1 MKESPWV
8 PLVVLSALQGGELH
22 GYGIAQ
28 RVRDQSE
35 ELVRLSEGM
44 LYPLLHELERDGL
57 VQSRWERPDAGR
69 DRKYYRLTESGRREL
84 TDGRQRWSREVRVL
98 SRLLGVAR

>member
-8 PLVVLSALQGGELH
+8 PLVVLSALQDGELH

-84 TDGRQRWSREVRVL
+84 TDGRQRWSHEVRVL

>member
-1 MKESPWV
+1 M
-8 PLVVLSALQGGELH
+8 VVLSALQGGELH

>member
-8 PLVVLSALQGGELH
+8 PLVVLSALQDGELH